1 MMIVKKNTTYIL
13 VLILILITLYGVS
26 TFYLD
31 KNKIRED
38 FKGQPPSEYINLLPS
53 DPADIGKISGGRNFN
68 PEQVKPYFPNTLVM
82 PKRPANFQPGMVLKP
97 VVDGTRMVPITWKI
111 VDEFNARLSLIDE
124 SLDQMNKIL
133 VSSNEMLDLLREKC
147 K

>member
-1 MMIVKKNTTYIL
+1 MIMRKNTTYIL

-26 TFYLD
+26 TFYLN
-31 KNKIRED
+31 KNKIKED

-53 DPADIGKISGGRNFN
+53 QTPTDQAKISGGETFN
-68 PEQVKPYFPNTLVM
+68 PEEVKVYFPDAISAGKPGKGGVLV
-82 PKRPANFQPGMVLKP
+82 PG
-97 VVDGTRMVPITWKI
+97 VDCSKMAAVSWKI
-111 VDEFNARLSLIDE
+111 LDEFNVKLNLMDE
-124 SLDQMNKIL
+124 SLDQMNKTL